1 MTENMFRTHDCN
13 SLRKTDVGTQVT
25 LAGWVNVTRDHGG
38 VIFIDL
44 RDREGLTQIVFR
56 PEENAEL
63 ARQAHTLRG
72 EDVIQVYGSVAAR
85 LPGTENPNLATG
97 DIEIIPT
104 ELRILNRA
112 DPLPFPI
119 DAEPQNEDLRMTH
132 RYLDLR
138 RPRLARNLRIRHKA
152 AKATR
157 DYLDREG
164 FVEIETPILSKSTPE
179 GARDFLVPSRVSP
192 GKFYALPQAPQQ
204 YKQLLMVGG
213 VEKYFQ
219 IAKCFRDED
228 LRADRQPE
236 FTQIDIEASFV
247 TPDDIFRVTEG
258 MLAAIF
264 KAGRDIEIKTPFD
277 RLTYREALDRYG
289 SDKPDRRF
297 EMELVDLGEIFR
309 ESGFKVFRGALD
321 AGGVVKA
328 INANG
333 FAGITIGQAD
343 ELTEIAKLHGAKGLA
358 FIKIENGEWK
368 SPIVKFFS
376 EAEKN
381 SLQSKLNIAEGDC
394 VFFAADKWRVACE
407 VLGRIR
413 LRIAEMQDLH
423 GRAQP
428 PSAPEWDFLWV
439 TDFPL
444 FEWSPDENK
453 WNAMHHPFTRPKAED
468 IPLFE
473 QLLGAGTPSGRST
486 ITPQSEDRRGGAPA
500 PTAAD
505 IRAEAYDVVLNGV
518 EIGGGSMRIYEPP
531 LQEKMF
537 EALGITSD
545 AQQAQFGH
553 LLRALRLGAPPH
565 GGIAFGFD
573 RLVMLLCG
581 EQSIRDVMAFPKN
594 NRSMDL
600 MSQSPAEV
608 DTKQLRDLGIR
619 LAGEE
624 AHGRAPWPPN

>member
-1 MTENMFRTHDCN
+1 MFRTHDCN
-13 SLRKTDVGTQVT
+13 SLRKSDIGGQVT

-44 RDREGLTQIVFR
+44 RDREGLTQVVFR

-63 ARQAHTLRG
+63 AGEAHTLRS
-72 EDVIQVYGSVAAR
+72 EDVIQVSGRVAAR

-97 DIEIIPT
+97 DVELIPSK
-104 ELRILNRA
+104 LRILNRA
-112 DPLPFPI
+112 DTLPFPI

-132 RYLDLR
+132 RYFDLR
-138 RPRLARNLRIRHKA
+138 RPRLASNLRVRHRA

-157 DYLDREG
+157 DYLDSQG
-164 FVEIETPILSKSTPE
+164 FVEVETPILSKSTPE
-179 GARDFLVPSRVSP
+179 GARDFLVPSRIMQ

-204 YKQLLMVGG
+204 YKQLLMVAG

-247 TPDDIFRVTEG
+247 MPEDIFALTEG

-264 KAGRDIEIKTPFD
+264 KAALNIDIKTPFD
-277 RLTYREALDRYG
+277 RLTYREAVNRFG

-297 EMELVDLGEIFR
+297 GMELVDLGEIFR
-309 ESGFKVFRGALD
+309 ESSFKVFRGALD

-328 INANG
+328 INAKG

-376 EAEKN
+376 EKEKAA
-381 SLQSKLNIAEGDC
+381 LQSKLNIEEGDC
-394 VFFAADKWRVACE
+394 VFFAADKWEIACE
-407 VLGRIR
+407 VLGRLR
-413 LRIAEMQDLH
+413 LRIAEIQDLLA
-423 GRAQP
+423 RARP
-428 PSAPEWDFLWV
+428 EPVLSKVEGGAPDWDFLWV

-444 FEWSPDENK
+444 FEWSAEENK
-453 WNAMHHPFTRPKAED
+453 WNAMHHPFTRPKTED
-468 IPLFE
+468 MPLFE
-473 QLLGAGTPSGRST
+473 SKKFP
-486 ITPQSEDRRGGAPA
+486 EV
-500 PTAAD
+500 
-505 IRAEAYDVVLNGV
+505 RAEAYDVVLNGV
-518 EIGGGSMRIYEPP
+518 EIGGGSMRIYEPE

-537 EALGITSD
+537 EALGISPE
-545 AQQAQFGH
+545 ARQSQFGH

-573 RLVMLLCG
+573 RVVMLICG

-594 NRSMDL
+594 NRGMDL
-600 MSQSPAEV
+600 MTNSPAEV
-608 DTKQLRDLGIR
+608 DARQLRDLSLK
-619 LAGEE
+619 LAKDKK
-624 AHGRAPWPPN
+624 P

>member
-1 MTENMFRTHDCN
+1 MFRTHDCN
-13 SLRKTDVGTQVT
+13 SLRKSDIGRQVT

-44 RDREGLTQIVFR
+44 RDREGLTQVVFR

-63 ARQAHTLRG
+63 AKQAHTLRG
-72 EDVIQVYGSVAAR
+72 EDVIQVSGTVAAR
-85 LPGTENPNLATG
+85 LPGTENSNLATG
-97 DIEIIPT
+97 DIEIIPS

-112 DPLPFPI
+112 HPLPFPL

-138 RPRLARNLRIRHKA
+138 RPRLARNLRIRHRA

-157 DYLDREG
+157 DYLDSQG
-164 FVEIETPILSKSTPE
+164 FVEVETPILSKSTPE
-179 GARDFLVPSRVSP
+179 GARDFLVPSRIMP
-192 GKFYALPQAPQQ
+192 GRFYALPQAPQQ
-204 YKQLLMVGG
+204 YKQLLMVAG

-247 TPDDIFRVTEG
+247 TPDDIFSVTEG

-264 KAGRDIEIKTPFD
+264 KAARNVDIKTPFD

-297 EMELVDLGEIFR
+297 KMELVDLGETFR
-309 ESGFKVFRGALD
+309 ESSFKVFRSALD
-321 AGGVVKA
+321 AAGVVKA
-328 INANG
+328 INAKG

-358 FIKIENGEWK
+358 FIKVENGEWK

-376 EAEKN
+376 DAEKTA
-381 SLQSKLNIAEGDC
+381 LRSKLNIEEGDC
-394 VFFAADKWRVACE
+394 VFFAADKWEIACE
-407 VLGRIR
+407 VLGRLR
-413 LRIAEMQDLH
+413 LRIAEMQKLMPA
-423 GRAQP
+423 G
-428 PSAPEWDFLWV
+428 ETWNFLWV

-453 WNAMHHPFTRPKAED
+453 WNAMHHPFTRPKAGD
-468 IPLFE
+468 MPLFDAKKFPE
-473 QLLGAGTPSGRST
+473 
-486 ITPQSEDRRGGAPA
+486 
-500 PTAAD
+500 

-518 EIGGGSMRIYEPP
+518 EIGGGSMRIYEPE
-531 LQEKMF
+531 LQDKMF
-537 EALGITSD
+537 AALGISPE
-545 AQQAQFGH
+545 ARESQFGH
-553 LLRALRLGAPPH
+553 LLRAFRLGAPPH

-573 RLVMLLCG
+573 RLVMLICG
-581 EQSIRDVMAFPKN
+581 EQGIRDVMAFPKN
-594 NRSMDL
+594 NRGIDL
-600 MSQSPAEV
+600 MTQSPAEV
-608 DTKQLRDLGIR
+608 DARQLRDLKIQVARDIR
-619 LAGEE
+619 KPDIANEITE
-624 AHGRAPWPPN
+624 